1 MDLKDVIFKLL
12 RDKPQYEDTLEY
24 LLSVDERN
32 PLKDTIYKIDR
43 PGGKFL
49 FSHLERGK
57 VRNFGYL
64 VKLGIIGALG
74 GRIKIFYLNDR
85 KAVEEALSAHRMLK
99 SFDEELISQPIQP
112 VEVGAALFDDV
123 YGYDDVK
130 GVFVKSLEAEKPVS
144 ILLVG
149 PPASAKTLFLLCLGR
164 LPRSYYTLGSASS
177 KAGLADYLIRNR
189 PRYLLVDEIDLM
201 SREDY
206 AVLLSLCETGIVSET
221 KYLKTRAVTLKTWVY
236 ACANTTETIP
246 EAVLSRFLPFKFKP
260 YDREAFIRTVIN
272 VLMRRE
278 NTGGELAEY
287 MAVKIWEDLDSRD
300 VRDAIRLAR
309 LTENKAEVDELI
321 PILKKYR

>member
-1 MDLKDVIFKLL
+1 MDLKVVIFKLL

-24 LLSVDERN
+24 LLSVDELN
-32 PLKDTIYKIDR
+32 PLKDTIYSIDR
-43 PGGKFL
+43 PGFL
-49 FSHLERGK
+49 FSHLESGN
-57 VRNFGYL
+57 VYNFGHL
-64 VKLGIIGALG
+64 VELGIIGTSG
-74 GRIKIFYLNDR
+74 GRRKIFYLNDR
-85 KAVEEALSAHRMLK
+85 SAIEEALSAHRLLK
-99 SFDEELISQPIQP
+99 SEEPIFQP
-112 VEVGAALFDDV
+112 VEEVEVDTALFDDV

-164 LPRSYYTLGSASS
+164 LPGSYYTLGSASS
-177 KAGLADYLIRNR
+177 KAGLADYLISNR

-221 KYLKTRAVTLKTWVY
+221 KYLKTRTVTLKTWVY
-236 ACANTTETIP
+236 ACANATETIP
-246 EAVLSRFLPFKFKP
+246 EAVLSRFLKFKFKP
-260 YDREAFIRTVIN
+260 YDREAFIRTVSN

-278 NTGGELAEY
+278 NTGVELAEY

-309 LTENKAEVDELI
+309 LTENRAEVDELI
-321 PILKKYR
+321 PILKKYL